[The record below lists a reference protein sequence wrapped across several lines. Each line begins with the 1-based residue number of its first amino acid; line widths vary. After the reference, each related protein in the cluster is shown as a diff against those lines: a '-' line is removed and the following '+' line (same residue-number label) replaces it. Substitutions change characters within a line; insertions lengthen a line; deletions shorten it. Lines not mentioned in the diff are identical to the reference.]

1 MAEKLCRLMKYSVR
15 ACKLHIRPL
24 LEPLVLKLV
33 GQFRRSLQSAYLYA
47 AKELVYQVEL
57 SLLIFTVRLRG
68 ITTDIA
74 THL

>member
-1 MAEKLCRLMKYSVR
+1 VAEKLCRLMKYSVR